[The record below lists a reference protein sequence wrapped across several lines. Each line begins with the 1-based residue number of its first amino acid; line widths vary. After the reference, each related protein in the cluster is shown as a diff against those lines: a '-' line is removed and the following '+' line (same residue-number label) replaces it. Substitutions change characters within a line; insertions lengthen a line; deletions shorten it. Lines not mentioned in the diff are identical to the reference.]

1 MKRLALAAFALSA
14 CTTDIGP
21 PAQPGDVVDERCDN
35 GGVAVGFPLRPGSY
49 TVGQGNDGAFSHS
62 GLNQFAFDFTVDV
75 GTEVIAARGGTVVYV
90 VDGFGEGGPS
100 IDKAHEANVIV
111 VDHGGGTFDSYLH
124 LEAGSL
130 DVSVGDVVGTGDLL
144 ARSGNSGFTSGP
156 HLHFAVV
163 DATMQSLPACFQP
176 GDLVPAGNS
185 TVEAVASPAQD
196 FASYP
201 RSFIGRDVFAAN
213 NVVLD
218 TDIVAFGLEGTVHV
232 EGRVTDGKDSAVA
245 FIGTPGTT
253 DVLKV
258 VTAAVDADGAFV
270 IDLDTSGTAG
280 VRQFGVASAVAG
292 QRFEASVTAP
302 AIIK

>member
-1 MKRLALAAFALSA
+1 MKRVAVVALALSA

-21 PAQPGDVVDERCDN
+21 PAQPGDVVDERCAN
-35 GGVAVGFPLRPGSY
+35 GGVAVGFPLRPASY

-62 GLNQFAFDFTVDV
+62 GLNQFAFDFTLDV
-75 GTEVIAARGGTVVYV
+75 GTDVIAARGGTVVYV

-111 VDHGGGTFDSYLH
+111 VDHGGGTFDSYFH

-144 ARSGNSGFTSGP
+144 ARSGNSGYTSGP

-176 GDLVPAGNS
+176 GDLVPASDS

-201 RSFIGRDVFAAN
+201 RSFIARGAFAAN
-213 NVVLD
+213 NVLLD
-218 TDIVAFGLEGTVHV
+218 TDLVAFGLEGTVHI
-232 EGRVTDGKDSAVA
+232 EGHITDDKGSAVA
-245 FIGTPGTT
+245 FIGTPGEPT
-253 DVLKV
+253 VIKN
-258 VTAAVDADGAFV
+258 VTATADASGAFV
-270 IDLDTSGTAG
+270 IDLDTAGTAG
-280 VRQFGVASAVAG
+280 IRQFGVTSAVAD
-292 QRFEASVTAP
+292 QNFNAPATAP
-302 AIIK
+302 VIIK